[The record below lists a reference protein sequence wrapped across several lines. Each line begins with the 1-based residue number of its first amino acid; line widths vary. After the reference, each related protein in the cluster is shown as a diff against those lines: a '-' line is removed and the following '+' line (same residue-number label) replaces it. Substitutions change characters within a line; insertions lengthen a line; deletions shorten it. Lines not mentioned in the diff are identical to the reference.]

1 MFLQNVGLIDRSLKF
16 FQVDLYSLRIDFE
29 KGKKGK
35 RWPIPNV

>member
-16 FQVDLYSLRIDFE
+16 FQVDLYALRIDFE

-35 RWPIPNV
+35 KWPIPNV